1 VRVLVTG
8 TTGFVGRW
16 LTEELRSYGHAVLR
30 TPPSREL
37 DITDHAAVM
46 ELVRAVAPDAIAHLA
61 AVSFAGDARTDPAR
75 AFAVN
80 VGGTAAVM
88 EAAGRQP
95 RPPVVLVTGS
105 SEAYGPPRSEDL
117 PLGEGAPLL
126 AESPYGLSKLAEE
139 AVALELAN
147 ARGIPLVI
155 ARPFNHTGPGQRA
168 DFVVPAL
175 VGRIGEVLAGR
186 AATVRIG
193 NAEVRRDFLDVRD
206 VTRAYRLL
214 LEAAARGV
222 VASTPAVVNVASGR
236 SVSVRWIAETLMGF
250 AGCQSDLVVDSDLL
264 RIGDPPEIVGDSSR
278 LSALTG
284 WLATIP
290 FEQTLREMASDAS
303 RRAGSGGRPSW

>member
-16 LTEELRSYGHAVLR
+16 LTEELRSHGHAVFG

-46 ELVRAVAPDAIAHLA
+46 ELVRAAAPDAIAHLA
-61 AVSFAGDARTDPAR
+61 AVSFAGDARMDPAR

-105 SEAYGPPRSEDL
+105 SEAYGPPRPEDL

-206 VTRAYRLL
+206 VTCAYRLL
-214 LEAAARGV
+214 LEGAAARA
-222 VASTPAVVNVASGR
+222 VAARATVVNVASGR
-236 SVSVRWIAETLMGF
+236 SVSVRWIAQTLMGY
-250 AGCQSDLVVDSDLL
+250 AGCEADLVVDPDLV
-264 RIGDPPEIVGDSSR
+264 RPGDPAEIVGDSSR

-284 WLATIP
+284 WMATIP
-290 FEQTLREMASDAS
+290 FEQTLREMASDSS
-303 RRAGSGGRPSW
+303 RRAGSTGRPSR